1 MPVQADRLPLTP
13 GCLTWFCG
21 REFVSRA
28 IALWTCSMRQLWEGQ
43 LISHCGIIALDP
55 RTCLPA
61 HYESTTLKT
70 PEHFRGAQKND
81 PWERI
86 DKYDGR
92 VYVSR
97 PRVFLTR
104 AESRRLTTSLE
115 AFLGTPYDMRGAALA
130 GTRWIKR
137 YFDAD
142 RKEVFCDELVSMS
155 LMDTGKIQ
163 EGLYAPAEMTPA
175 SLAAWLS
182 RMGIYSAPERVKR

>member
-1 MPVQADRLPLTP
+1 MPQQADRLPLTP

-28 IALWTCSMRQLWEGQ
+28 IALWTCSVPQLWRGEW
-43 LISHCGIIALDP
+43 ISHCGIVALDKFGDVK
-55 RTCLPA
+55 

-70 PEHFRGAQKND
+70 PENFDGVQKND
-81 PWERI
+81 PYQRI
-86 DKYDGR
+86 NEYEGR

-97 PRVFLTR
+97 PRVPLTVGQ
-104 AESRRLTTSLE
+104 SKRLTESLE
-115 AFLGTPYDMRGAALA
+115 MFLGTPYDMHGAALA

-142 RKEVFCDELVSMS
+142 RSQVFCDELVSMV
-155 LMDTGKIQ
+155 LMDSGKLE

-182 RMGIYSAPERVKR
+182 RMGIYSAPLRIK